1 MKSYTDHKILRG
13 LFVRECMIREREP
26 AGLQQFAG
34 QNTAAAIFDS
44 GTIY

>member
-1 MKSYTDHKILRG
+1 
-13 LFVRECMIREREP
+13 MISVGEKEP

-34 QNTAAAIFDS
+34 RNTAAAAIFDS